1 MSALSI
7 SAPFPIFTDIDGQP
21 LEDGYVFIGTAN
33 LNPITN
39 PITVYWDAALTLA
52 AAQPIRTLGG
62 YPMNSG
68 TPARLYVN
76 SDYSIQVQNKNGSLI
91 YSALAAGDRFSGV
104 VIDISSTDVSFLQA
118 GSGAVTRTAQAKMR
132 DVVSVKDFGAV
143 GDGVTDDTVAI
154 QAAINAASGRT
165 VYVPAGTYR
174 LNSGLS
180 YITSGGVFTK
190 GVALIGDG
198 PDATVLD
205 FRGSTQAINIDT
217 DTSNEFQMWVRL
229 EGLKFVGSSASGT
242 ADGVRLRRAY
252 MVTLD
257 HVWITGFPGD
267 GLAVVMNEGDPDAS
281 NMVHLHQ
288 CRIENCAG
296 WGINSDVTGPYNEFS
311 FLLLEHTF
319 IQQCGTAS
327 ATVPPPSGGMKWKG
341 QVLHAMDSC
350 IVICENVGL
359 YIQGGSGLS
368 NTATLTNFVLENNK
382 KRGFYCDGVDGLT
395 WNRGQIY
402 NNDSYTSTNML
413 SFSGASNVVRNVQI
427 NGLIIRA
434 TSGNNPCTAFE
445 ITGANAILNTCR
457 VRDISWQNFDYTGQT
472 RFSGWQFDVV
482 SKTCDLVVVSSS
494 EVYLRARTVLG
505 DGNKMP
511 LRLRGGGGGVPSTSG
526 EWIEYQV
533 SNPGILLTTSGLSAN
548 TRYYVYL
555 WDDNGVVRL
564 EASTTVFT
572 LDTVSGYSVKT
583 GDATRLYVGSV
594 ETDGSAAFKTS
605 AGGWLNPMLVPASQ
619 PGTFNKMWFDG
630 SQILRFR
637 TNTIDPTSDTDGTVV
652 GTQT

>member
-1 MSALSI
+1 M
-7 SAPFPIFTDIDGQP
+7 
-21 LEDGYVFIGTAN
+21 
-33 LNPITN
+33 
-39 PITVYWDAALTLA
+39 AALTPAPKIQFFDANGNPLVGGKLYSYDAGTTTPRPTYTNYGGATPNANPVILDSRGEANVWLDTALYKLKLTSATDVEIWTVDNIGGPDQATLAQLA
-52 AAQPIRTLGG
+52 ASGG
-62 YPMNSG
+62 
-68 TPARLYVN
+68 
-76 SDYSIQVQNKNGSLI
+76 
-91 YSALAAGDRFSGV
+91 SALVG
-104 VIDISSTDVSFLQA
+104 FLQA
-118 GSGAVTRTAQAKMR
+118 GTGAVARTAQAKMR

-143 GDGVTDDTVAI
+143 GDGVTDDTAAI

-180 YITSGGVFTK
+180 YVTSGGVFTK

-205 FRGSTQAINIDT
+205 FRGSTQAINVDT

-229 EGLKFVGSSASGT
+229 EGLKLVGSSASGT

-267 GLAVVMNEGDPDAS
+267 GLAVVMNEGDADGS

-327 ATVPPPSGGMKWKG
+327 VTVPPPSGGMKWKG

-359 YIQGGSGLS
+359 YIQGGSGLA

-395 WNRGQIY
+395 WDRGQIY
-402 NNDSYTSTNML
+402 NNDSYTATNMV

-427 NGLIIRA
+427 NGLIVRA
-434 TSGNNPCTAFE
+434 TGGNNPCTAFE
-445 ITGANAILNTCR
+445 IAGANAIFDTCR
-457 VRDISWQNFDYTGQT
+457 VRNTSWQNFDYTGQT
-472 RFSGWQFDVV
+472 RFSGWQFDVIP
-482 SKTCDLVVVSSS
+482 KTCDLVAASSS
-494 EVYLRARTVLG
+494 EVYLRARTALG

-533 SNPGILLTTSGLSAN
+533 NNPGIFLANTGLSAN

-555 WDDNGVVRL
+555 WDDNGTVRL
-564 EASTTVFT
+564 EASTTIFT
-572 LDTVSGYSVKT
+572 FDTVSGYSVKT

-630 SQILRFR
+630 SQVLRFR
-637 TNTIDPTSDTDGTVV
+637 TNTIDPTSDTDGIVV